1 MSINNSYSVIL
12 PTLNEV
18 GHIKS
23 LVLDISRNFNKL
35 NLIYEIII
43 VDDCSNDG
51 TVEKLKKISQRFL
64 HIINVHLQN
73 LIIKLRIIKEK
84 WLSVIFA
91 IIFTEILSLI

>member
-43 VDDCSNDG
+43 VDDSSTDG
-51 TVEKLKKISQRFL
+51 TIEAVSA
-64 HIINVHLQN
+64 INNSN
-73 LIIKLRIIKEK
+73 LIIHKRFKK
-84 WLSVIFA
+84 KKMFC
-91 IIFTEILSLI
+91 